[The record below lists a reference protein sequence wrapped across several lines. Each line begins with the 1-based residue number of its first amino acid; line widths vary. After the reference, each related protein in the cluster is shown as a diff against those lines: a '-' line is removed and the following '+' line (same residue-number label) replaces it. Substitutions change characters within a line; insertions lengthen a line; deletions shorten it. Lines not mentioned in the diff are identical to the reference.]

1 MVDVLIGIPFCLGQ
15 RCAGNQ
21 SGAVCCGSRISYI
34 IVFFQDRLA
43 DMFRFFTH
51 DKNLLFRIVCLEKEV
66 LFLYTKNSLEFP
78 VYKNALCAKM
88 RSSRRGNCCFA
99 ARSRAE
105 IALLRNLF
113 KHRKNTGKPQIFHK
127 GVTIPTQA
135 LLIMSISKENRYQS
149 KEVIDMWKKGAKF
162 VALALTFGVL
172 ASVAFQGSNYVYN
185 QSLSG
190 DGKAETSSQTA
201 ETTADA
207 VSTANTGEGAQ
218 EGVTA
223 IAEASM
229 PSIVAITNKSVQEMR
244 NLFGQTQSYESESS
258 GSGIII
264 GQTDEELLIVTNN
277 HVVSSAQELSVGF
290 VDETA
295 CEAKIKGTDAS
306 HDIAVIAVKMSD
318 IPEETREQIKVIA
331 LGSSSELKVGEQV
344 VAIGNALGYGQSVTT
359 GIVSALNR
367 QVTIDGNTYN
377 LIQTDAAINP
387 GNSGGALLNMSGQL
401 VGINSAKLSDTSVEG
416 MGYAIPVDDVLDII
430 EGLMNRTTRD
440 EKAEEGE
447 EGFLGISGQDV
458 TTEVSKSYDMPKGVY
473 ITSVE
478 EGSAADKAGLKKGY
492 IITRFDGS
500 SVSSISELKEQLSY
514 YKAGESVEVV
524 YSTVSGGEYTEQT
537 VTVTLGKKPAE

>member
-88 RSSRRGNCCFA
+88 RSSRRGSCCFA

>member
-88 RSSRRGNCCFA
+88 RSSRRGSCCFA

-359 GIVSALNR
+359 GIVSELNR